1 MDLAACWANM
11 QHNLPRNAFCQFYQ
25 NYTDQC
31 AINLTLLEKKG
42 AALIYTIVVWITAW
56 PLFCQLIRKSTP

>member
-31 AINLTLLEKKG
+31 AISLTLLEKKG
-42 AALIYTIVVWITAW
+42 AAAIYTIVV
-56 PLFCQLIRKSTP
+56 